1 MRFRPCI
8 DLHQGKVKQIVG
20 STLSDVDDSA
30 VQTNFE
36 ALKPARWFAR
46 LYRNDGLAGGHII
59 QLGPGNEDAALSA
72 LAEWPGGMQLGGGVT
87 LDNAA
92 QWLDAGAAAVIVT
105 SWVFHDGTV
114 DEERL
119 GRLSRHIGPSR
130 LVLDLSCR
138 LRGKDYF
145 IVTDRWQTFT
155 QERITH
161 RLLDRLAPYCAEYL
175 IHAVDVEGKCQGIET
190 ALVELLGQWEGL
202 PITYAGGIHCHEDI
216 RTIERLGRGC
226 IDFTAGSALD
236 IFGGGGLCYETLAK
250 QYSPK
255 LTFNED

>member
-20 STLSDVDDSA
+20 GTLSDADENA

-36 ALKPARWFAR
+36 ALKPAGWFAR
-46 LYRNDGLAGGHII
+46 LYRNDGLSGGHII
-59 QLGPGNEDAALSA
+59 QLGPGNQDAARSA
-72 LAEWPGGMQLGGGVT
+72 LAAWPGGMQLGGGVT

-92 QWLDAGAAAVIVT
+92 EWLDAGAAAVIVT

-114 DEERL
+114 DEDRL
-119 GRLSRHIGPSR
+119 DRLSRHIGPSR

-138 LRGKDYF
+138 RRGADYF

-155 QERITH
+155 QERITY
-161 RLLDRLAPYCAEYL
+161 RLLDRMAPYCAEYL

-190 ALVELLGQWEGL
+190 ALVEFLGQWDGL
-202 PITYAGGIHCHEDI
+202 PITYAGGIHNHEDI
-216 RTIERLGRGC
+216 RTIERVGRGS

-236 IFGGGGLCYETLAK
+236 IFGGSGLHYKTLVK
-250 QYSPK
+250 RYSAQTN
-255 LTFNED
+255 L